1 MGLIVAG
8 MCVQDMHLSMPAM
21 VTATVTR
28 ARPQFL
34 SEWNGRSPP
43 APRADRRS
51 DHEGAVDTT
60 GYGRMNGS
68 RQGQRWGCGGFA
80 MCPDYWK
87 PQTKGAP
94 GKFTDTQ
101 PRRHDFLGVSAATA
115 QTSTTCRPK
124 DSPAPTMRC
133 STWTAAFVLVSGVA

>member
-1 MGLIVAG
+1 VGLIVAG

-87 PQTKGAP
+87 PQTKRAP
-94 GKFTDTQ
+94 GKFTDPQ
-101 PRRHDFLGVSAATA
+101 PRRHDFLGVQPHKQAQLAAPKKVQRQQRGA
-115 QTSTTCRPK
+115 QRGLRRSY
-124 DSPAPTMRC
+124 
-133 STWTAAFVLVSGVA
+133 